1 MKLNNDFNN
10 IIVKVR
16 MENPEDPAM
25 RSHAAGVTRPSD
37 WAWKGK
43 DAREKMG
50 YKNAYDKKKVNNL
63 SPYILAPPT
72 G

>member
-37 WAWKGK
+37 WAWEGEDVREEIGFKT
-43 DAREKMG
+43 ARV
-50 YKNAYDKKKVNNL
+50 YKT
-63 SPYILAPPT
+63 IT
-72 G
+72 IT